1 MIFRLACLQIQ
12 SHRLRTVFAAVAA
25 VLTSILY
32 MTVISIS
39 YCILDS
45 TQLSRMLA
53 GGSDFH
59 ASVSDTGY
67 SVLAETLRWEIQ
79 NAPEVAEA
87 FLLGMHRA
95 VSADS
100 ADTGSA
106 HQEMEIAF
114 TDSEKSL
121 PHLFMTPTTASG

>member
-1 MIFRLACLQIQ
+1 MIFRLARLQIQ
-12 SHRLRTVFAAVAA
+12 SHRLRTIFIAVAA

-53 GGSDFH
+53 TGSDFH

-67 SVLAETLRWEIQ
+67 SISGETLRREIKTR
-79 NAPEVAEA
+79 PW
-87 FLLGMHRA
+87 FRKRFSWG
-95 VSADS
+95 
-100 ADTGSA
+100 
-106 HQEMEIAF
+106 
-114 TDSEKSL
+114 
-121 PHLFMTPTTASG
+121 